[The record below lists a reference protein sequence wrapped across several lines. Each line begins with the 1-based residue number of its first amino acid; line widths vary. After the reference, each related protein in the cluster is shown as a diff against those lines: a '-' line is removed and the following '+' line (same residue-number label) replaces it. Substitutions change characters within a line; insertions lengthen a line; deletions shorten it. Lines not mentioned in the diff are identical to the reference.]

1 MTSAPRLNF
10 KVKGCFH
17 FSIQN
22 TVVQARV
29 VELRRELEEVKARQ
43 ADADRARQADADLR
57 KEVEEVK
64 ARQADMEEIKRH
76 RRGDVEYLAEL
87 KTLIYSEIQGWLFS

>member
-1 MTSAPRLNF
+1 MTSASQLNF

-17 FSIQN
+17 CSIRN
-22 TVVQARV
+22 TAQARV

-43 ADADRARQADADLR
+43 DDADLR

-87 KTLIYSEIQGWLFS
+87 KTLIQSEIQGWLFS

>member
-1 MTSAPRLNF
+1 MTSASQWNF

-17 FSIQN
+17 CSIWN
-22 TVVQARV
+22 TAQARV

-87 KTLIYSEIQGWLFS
+87 KTLIQSEIQGWLFS